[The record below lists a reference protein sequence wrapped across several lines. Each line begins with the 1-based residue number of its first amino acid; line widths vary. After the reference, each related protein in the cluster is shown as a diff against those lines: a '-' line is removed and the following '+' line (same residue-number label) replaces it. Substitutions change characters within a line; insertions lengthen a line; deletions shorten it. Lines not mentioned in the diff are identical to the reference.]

1 MGSRMIRDGL
11 LDSDRYW
18 SVSTDA
24 RQMFV
29 HLLLLADDFGCV
41 SLSATFIRRRCFNDA
56 PSHERIAKL
65 INELSDADLV
75 RPYDVDRGCYG
86 FIPRFKQRLQRN
98 TLKHPKPP
106 EWLIEGDL
114 HAVEMFNKIN
124 KETTKPTV
132 DQPLPTVDQPIST
145 VGQPPE
151 VKRSEEKN
159 NVGHRASVDALS
171 ATGFEDFWRLYPKK
185 VAKQTAKKAWGK
197 VKVVT
202 DTTEAEIFAGLIRA
216 LNCEQWQRDN
226 GQYIPHAATW
236 LNNRRWEDE
245 VGPVGGLPRFVPA

>member
-65 INELSDADLV
+65 INELSDADLI
-75 RPYDVDRGCYG
+75 RPYDIDRGCYG
-86 FIPRFKQRLQRN
+86 FIPRFKQRLQRS

-106 EWLIEGDL
+106 EWCIEGDP
-114 HAVEMFNKIN
+114 HAIEMFNKIN
-124 KETTKPTV
+124 KEKANSTV
-132 DQPLPTVDQPIST
+132 DQPLPSVEQPGST

-151 VKRSEEKN
+151 VKRREEKKRN
-159 NVGHRASVDALS
+159 DDRSSIDSLA
-171 ATGFEDFWRLYPKK
+171 GFDYFWKQYPRK
-185 VAKQTAKKAWGK
+185 VNKAQAKKAWAK
-197 VKVVT
+197 LKPSEELQAEMVSAVT
-202 DTTEAEIFAGLIRA
+202 KFAATEDWKKESGRF
-216 LNCEQWQRDN
+216 
-226 GQYIPHAATW
+226 IPHAGTW
-236 LNNRRWEDE
+236 ISDRRWEDE
-245 VGPVGGLPRFVPA
+245 IGPSAKPAFIPA

>member
-41 SLSATFIRRRCFNDA
+41 SLSATFVRRRCFNDA

-65 INELSDADLV
+65 INELSDADLI
-75 RPYDVDRGCYG
+75 RPYDIDRGCYG
-86 FIPRFKQRLQRN
+86 FIPRFKQRLQRS

-106 EWLIEGDL
+106 EWLIEGDP
-114 HAVEMFNKIN
+114 HAIEMFNKIN
-124 KETTKPTV
+124 KDTTNPTV
-132 DQPLPTVDQPIST
+132 DQPLLNADQPVST

-151 VKRSEEKN
+151 VKRREEKKTN
-159 NVGHRASVDALS
+159 IDRSSIDSLA
-171 ATGFEDFWRLYPKK
+171 GFDDFWKQYPKK
-185 VAKQTAKKAWGK
+185 ANKVAAQKAWKKQK
-197 VKVVT
+197 VGSDLLTQIITAVEK
-202 DTTEAEIFAGLIRA
+202 AK
-216 LNCEQWQRDN
+216 NCEQWRKDN
-226 GQYIPHAATW
+226 GQYIPFASTW

-245 VGPVGGLPRFVPA
+245 IGPSARPQFVPV

>member
-75 RPYDVDRGCYG
+75 RPYEVDRGCYG
-86 FIPRFKQRLQRN
+86 FIPRFKQRLQRS

-106 EWLIEGDL
+106 EWLIEGDP
-114 HAVEMFNKIN
+114 HAVEMFNKIS
-124 KETTKPTV
+124 KETKNPSV
-132 DQPLPTVDQPIST
+132 DQPLPNVDQPGST

-151 VKRSEEKN
+151 VKRREEKN
-159 NVGHRASVDALS
+159 NNSRASSDALD
-171 ATGFEDFWRLYPKK
+171 GFDDFWKAYPKK
-185 VAKQTAKKAWGK
+185 VAKADAKKAW
-197 VKVVT
+197 VKLK
-202 DTTEAEIFAGLIRA
+202 TTGEQREQIRVGLEKAKRSAGWLKDGGQFIPNPA
-216 LNCEQWQRDN
+216 SWIN
-226 GQYIPHAATW
+226 GQ
-236 LNNRRWEDE
+236 RWEDE
-245 VGPVGGLPRFVPA
+245 IEPAIPARPQFIPA